1 MPLILCLCSQLKK
14 RLVDK
19 LMMSSPSPV
28 DSLLS
33 ELGPGVTAL
42 PSSFLAQFSISSL
55 QDTLASLGPKA
66 KWSVSQ
72 AKALASKLLQGKEVS

>member
-1 MPLILCLCSQLKK
+1 MPLTLCLCSQLKK
-14 RLVDK
+14 RLVK
-19 LMMSSPSPV
+19 MMMVTSSSPV

-42 PSSFLAQFSISSL
+42 PSSFLAQFSISAL

-72 AKALASKLLQGKEVS
+72 AKALASKLLKGKEVS